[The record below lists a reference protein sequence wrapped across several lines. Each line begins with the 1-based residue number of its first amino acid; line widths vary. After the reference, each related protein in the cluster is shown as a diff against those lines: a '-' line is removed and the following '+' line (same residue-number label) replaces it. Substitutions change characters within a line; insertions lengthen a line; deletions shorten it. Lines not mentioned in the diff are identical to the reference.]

1 VAYDGA
7 GNLFVADTKNHTLR
21 KVTIATGA
29 VTTVAGMAGNPGF
42 ANGSGSNALFNYPYA
57 VTSDGAGGLFVG
69 DVDNHMVRRFII
81 ASQVVT
87 TAVGSPSN
95 LGVVLGPLPGGLNTP
110 VGLAF
115 VSGQGLFIVD
125 QVENAIL
132 VAQF

>member
-1 VAYDGA
+1 
-7 GNLFVADTKNHTLR
+7 
-21 KVTIATGA
+21 
-29 VTTVAGMAGNPGF
+29 
-42 ANGSGSNALFNYPYA
+42 
-57 VTSDGAGGLFVG
+57 
-69 DVDNHMVRRFII
+69 MVRKFII